1 MASEVSE
8 FAGSAEP
15 LSTATF
21 SQVKHLLNVEPAAI
35 WAVLAV
41 ETSGCGFLPDR
52 RPKILFERHI
62 FHRETQGRFD
72 AQAPDISNAQSGGY
86 GPEGAHQYERLARA
100 INLDR
105 TAALKSASWGLGQT
119 MGFNFADIGFDDVE
133 SMVAAMKQAED
144 PHLVAMER
152 FIKNNGIDQA
162 LREEKWADFAR
173 VYNGPNFADN
183 NYDGKL
189 RDNFSKFSHGSLPD
203 LLVRSA
209 QIFLMYLGYLDS
221 KPGSIDGVLGTN
233 TRRALKQAGLDDSL
247 VNDATIL
254 SLKGMLK

>member
-21 SQVKHLLNVEPAAI
+21 SQVKDLLNVDSAAI

-86 GPEGAHQYERLARA
+86 GAEGAYQYERLARA

-133 SMVAAMKQAED
+133 SMVAAIKQAED

-152 FIKNNGIDQA
+152 FIKNNGI
-162 LREEKWADFAR
+162 
-173 VYNGPNFADN
+173 
-183 NYDGKL
+183 
-189 RDNFSKFSHGSLPD
+189 
-203 LLVRSA
+203 VR
-209 QIFLMYLGYLDS
+209 
-221 KPGSIDGVLGTN
+221 P
-233 TRRALKQAGLDDSL
+233 
-247 VNDATIL
+247 
-254 SLKGMLK
+254 